1 MVTDKQVGRLFNL
14 SNKEKTQEIA
24 ALKSGMTAKTA
35 RKYLKAQKLPSEI
48 AVKHDWRTR
57 KDPYADDWEKILK
70 MLELNGGLE
79 AKTIFEHIQ
88 KDKTVKYSEGQLR
101 TLQRRLKIWRV
112 LNGPDKEV
120 FFSQIHYAGDLC
132 ESDFTDLSK
141 LNITISGKIF
151 EHLLFHFVLTY
162 SNWETGTIC
171 FSESYE
177 SLSEGFQ
184 NALWELGAVAE
195 RHRTDRLSAAVN
207 KECNPELFT
216 ERYKSLMNHYGIKS
230 ECIQVAKPNE
240 NGDIEQRH
248 NRFKRALEQSL
259 LLRGSR
265 DFESVEAYKEFLK
278 NLFVSLNRCR
288 QEKLLEE
295 LKVMKPLPAKR
306 LNDCKT
312 ITLKV
317 GQSSTVNLAHNTY
330 SVSSRLINEWIICK
344 LYAQKIEVWYAQKKI
359 EELPRIRGEA
369 KHKIEY
375 RHIIGWL
382 IRKPGA
388 FINYRYRE
396 DLYPS
401 SNFRMAYDY
410 LLEKHSSKIAVRE
423 YLAILHLAA
432 HEGEQPVEN
441 ILRILLNSG
450 ADINSTIIAE
460 KVKTVEKGLAIPEVH
475 IDEVSLNVYDDLLNN
490 REEEVIN
497 E

>member
-1 MVTDKQVGRLFNL
+1 MVTDKQVGRLMKL

-57 KDPYADDWEKILK
+57 KDPYAEDWEKILG
-70 MLELNGGLE
+70 MIELNGGLE

-101 TLQRRLKIWRV
+101 TLQRHLKIWRV
-112 LNGPDKEV
+112 LNGPDKEI
-120 FFSQIHYAGDLC
+120 FFPQIHYAGDLC

-141 LNITISGKIF
+141 LNITIAGKIF

-162 SNWETGTIC
+162 SNWEEGTIC

-184 NALWELGAVAE
+184 NALWELGAVAK

-240 NGDIEQRH
+240 NGDVEQRH

-278 NLFVSLNRCR
+278 KLFVSLNSCR
-288 QEKLLEE
+288 RDKLLEE
-295 LKVMKPLPAKR
+295 LKVMKPLPAQR

-317 GQSSTVNLAHNTY
+317 GQSSTINLAHNTY

-344 LYAQKIEVWYAQKKI
+344 LYAQRIEIWYAQKKI

-401 SNFRMAYDY
+401 SNFRMTYDY

-432 HEGEQPVEN
+432 QEGEQPVEN
-441 ILRILLNSG
+441 ILRVLLNSG
-450 ADINSTIIAE
+450 ADINSTVIAE
-460 KVKTVEKGLAIPEVH
+460 QVKSVEKGLIIPEIH

-490 REEEVIN
+490 REEAIIN